1 MRAENVLVVD
11 DEESI
16 LELVEL
22 HMRKEGFCVFPVVSG
37 EDALQVLREQRI
49 DLVILDLMLPGIDGL
64 EVFRRMKAKEA
75 TSSIPVLMLTARSD
89 ETDIVVGLELGAD
102 DYLTKPFLP
111 KVLVARVRALLRRV
125 RAEAQPILRELLEYD
140 GLRMEIQRHRV
151 TLDGV
156 QLSLTISEFDLLKLF
171 LTHPGWVYTRSQ
183 IIARLKGDDYPV
195 TDRSVDVHVVGLRRK
210 LGRLGASIETVRG
223 IGYRIRELE
232 DAPSC

>member
-210 LGRLGASIETVRG
+210 LDRLGASIETVRG